1 MAEYGMGCQ
10 VSILGDIYSYGIL
23 LLEMFTGKRP
33 TDDMF
38 KDGLSIHQF
47 TAMAFPDR
55 VMDIVDTSLLLE
67 TDENNDDDFDED
79 DKYSKD
85 IQERPTAGH
94 KDIGLVNARGLQEC
108 LVSVMQV
115 GLLCSSISPKERIL
129 MNVVVNKMN
138 AIRDSYLKLTKKTK
152 FVT

>member
-55 VMDIVDTSLLLE
+55 VMDIVDTSLLLIE
-67 TDENNDDDFDED
+67 TDEEDNDD
-79 DKYSKD
+79 DKYSND
-85 IQERPTAGH
+85 IQEWQKAGH
-94 KDIGLVNARGLQEC
+94 KDIGQVNTRGLEEC

-115 GLLCSSISPKERIL
+115 GLLCSSISPKERVL
-129 MNVVVNKMN
+129 MNVVVNKMS

>member
-23 LLEMFTGKRP
+23 LLEMFTGRRP

-47 TAMAFPDR
+47 TAMAFPNR
-55 VMDIVDTSLLLE
+55 VMDIVDTSLLLIE
-67 TDENNDDDFDED
+67 TDEDNDD
-79 DKYSKD
+79 DKYSND
-85 IQERPTAGH
+85 IKERPKAGH
-94 KDIGLVNARGLQEC
+94 KDIGQVNARGLEEC
-108 LVSVMQV
+108 LVSVRQV
-115 GLLCSSISPKERIL
+115 GLLCSAISPKERIL

-152 FVT
+152 FVI

>member
-23 LLEMFTGKRP
+23 LLEMFTGRRP

-47 TAMAFPDR
+47 TAMAFPNR
-55 VMDIVDTSLLLE
+55 VMDIVDTSLLLIE
-67 TDENNDDDFDED
+67 TDEDNDD
-79 DKYSKD
+79 DKYSND
-85 IQERPTAGH
+85 IQARPIAGH
-94 KDIGLVNARGLQEC
+94 KDIGQVNARGLEEC

-115 GLLCSSISPKERIL
+115 GLLCSAISPKERIL

-152 FVT
+152 FVI